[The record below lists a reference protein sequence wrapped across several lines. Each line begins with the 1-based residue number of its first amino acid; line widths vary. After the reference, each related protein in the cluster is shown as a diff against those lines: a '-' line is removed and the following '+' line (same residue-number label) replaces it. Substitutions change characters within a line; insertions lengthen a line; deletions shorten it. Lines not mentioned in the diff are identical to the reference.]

1 MINNLKHYG
10 KNIDDLN
17 EKEKKL
23 LYIDSLLTSSL
34 FIESILDSKLDI
46 NTKHNKR
53 NLELCEKRTHIIS
66 EILGLDGD
74 MEEIMNKI
82 EETKFSYKKFVID
95 MRNNQNKV
103 IEFQRK
109 IQLN

>member
-1 MINNLKHYG
+1 MILNQYD
-10 KNIDDLN
+10 KNIDNLTD
-17 EKEKKL
+17 KEREL

-34 FIESILDSKLDI
+34 FIESIIDSKMEV
-46 NTKHNKR
+46 NTKHNRR
-53 NLELCEKRTHIIS
+53 NLKLCEKRTEIIS
-66 EILGLDGD
+66 EILGLEGD
-74 MEEIMNKI
+74 IEKNMYDI
-82 EETKFSYKKFVID
+82 EETRFSYKKFVID